1 MVHSWAYHSFDPVP
15 ARRNK
20 ARLMAEKALQLD
32 PDLPEGQLALG
43 FSFYYGD
50 RDYAS
55 ALKHFELAKRGLPN
69 GRRSLHGHRGDSAS
83 AG

>member
-1 MVHSWAYHSFDPVP
+1 
-15 ARRNK
+15 
-20 ARLMAEKALQLD
+20 MAEKALQLD

-55 ALKHFELAKRGLPN
+55 ALKHFELAKPRTP
-69 GRRSLHGHRGDSAS
+69 
-83 AG
+83 